1 MTNSYQ
7 HKRHQDFNIT
17 LDTGNEVIKAD
28 QTELLLGGHI
38 SNDFTWKE
46 HIRDNKKSIIKKLSS
61 SINILIQVCKIAN
74 FKTRKMVANGII
86 MSQIIYLIQAWG
98 GCSDYLIAAI
108 QVIQN
113 RAARLVTKL
122 DWYTSMST
130 LLNQCGWLSV
140 RQLITY
146 HSLLMIFKIKIDKK
160 TYIFI
165 RNYQNNSITIQDSHQ
180 IIV

>member
-1 MTNSYQ
+1 MCFADDSSYTMSHRDPNILTQKIKSKYQEISKYMSNNRLILNTDKTHLLIMTSSYQ

-17 LDTGNEVIKAD
+17 LDTGNEIIKPD

-86 MSQIIYLIQAWG
+86 MSQIIYL
-98 GCSDYLIAAI
+98 SLIHI
-108 QVIQN
+108 
-113 RAARLVTKL
+113 
-122 DWYTSMST
+122 
-130 LLNQCGWLSV
+130 
-140 RQLITY
+140 
-146 HSLLMIFKIKIDKK
+146 
-160 TYIFI
+160 
-165 RNYQNNSITIQDSHQ
+165 
-180 IIV
+180 